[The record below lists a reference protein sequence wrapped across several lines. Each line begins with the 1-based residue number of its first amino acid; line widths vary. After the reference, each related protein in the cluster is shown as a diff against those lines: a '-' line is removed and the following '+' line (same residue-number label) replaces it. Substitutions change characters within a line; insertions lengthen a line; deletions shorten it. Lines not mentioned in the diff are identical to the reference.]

1 MSGKGVDET
10 VDGANRLLAR
20 WCGATS
26 DVFMTSF
33 KGVSKAT
40 HAYRRRRRLSFR
52 EAEALVNA
60 AIFE

>member
-20 WCGATS
+20 WHGATG

-40 HAYRRRRRLSFR
+40 HAYRRRLSLR